1 MAKVAFVFP
10 GQGAQY
16 VGMGKELY
24 ENNEIARK
32 EFDSLFSKLDF
43 DLKTVMFEGPE
54 EALKETKNTQP
65 AIVSMSLVLTKLLEE
80 KGIKPDFVAGHSV
93 GEYAAFG
100 AAGYLS
106 IENAVKLTA
115 ARGKFMNDVAQKV
128 NGGMAAIIGLE
139 SDKIVE
145 VLKTVDGVVEAVNF
159 NEPKQTVIAGQKDAI
174 EKACVALKE
183 AGARRAMPLAVS
195 GPFHSSLMKEAGE
208 KLKEEA
214 NNYDFKMTDVKL
226 IANTTADILTSVEDI
241 KEEIY
246 ASVEDIKEEIYAQSF
261 GPVKWVDT
269 VKKMKEQ
276 GVTTIY
282 EIGPGKVL
290 SGLIKKI
297 DKEFEIKNIEK
308 LEDLQNIM

>member
-1 MAKVAFVFP
+1 MSKVAFVFP

-24 ENNEIARK
+24 ENNELARK
-32 EFDSLFSKLDF
+32 EFDKLFSSLDF

-65 AIVSMSLVLTKLLEE
+65 AIVSMSLILTKLLEE
-80 KGIKPDFVAGHSV
+80 KGIKADFVAGHSV

-106 IENAVKLTA
+106 IEEAVKLTS
-115 ARGKFMNDVAQKV
+115 ARGKFMNDVAVKV
-128 NGGMAAIIGLE
+128 NGGMAAIIGLD

-145 VLKTVDGVVEAVNF
+145 TLKNVEGIVEAVNF

-174 EKACVALKE
+174 ERACVALKE

-195 GPFHSSLMKEAGE
+195 GPFHSSLMQEAGE

-214 NNYDFKMTDVKL
+214 EKYNFQMTDIKL
-226 IANTTADILTSVEDI
+226 VANTTAEVLQNVDEI

-246 ASVEDIKEEIYAQSF
+246 KQSF
-261 GPVKWVDT
+261 GPVRWVET
-269 VKKMKEQ
+269 IQKLKAE
-276 GVTTIY
+276 GVTQIY

-290 SGLIKKI
+290 AGLIKKI
-297 DKEFEIKNIEK
+297 DKEIQVKNIEK
-308 LEDLQNIM
+308 LEDFENIM

>member
-1 MAKVAFVFP
+1 MSKVAFVFP

-24 ENNEIARK
+24 ENNELARK
-32 EFDSLFSKLDF
+32 EFDKLFSSLDF

-65 AIVSMSLVLTKLLEE
+65 AIVSMSLILTKLLEE
-80 KGIKPDFVAGHSV
+80 KGIKADFVAGHSV

-106 IENAVKLTA
+106 IDEAVKLTS
-115 ARGKFMNDVAQKV
+115 ARGKFMNDVAVKV
-128 NGGMAAIIGLE
+128 NGGMAAIIGLD

-145 VLKTVDGVVEAVNF
+145 TLKNVEGIVEAVNF

-174 EKACVALKE
+174 ERACVALKE

-195 GPFHSSLMKEAGE
+195 GPFHSSLMQDAGE

-214 NNYDFKMTDVKL
+214 EKYNFQMTDIKL
-226 IANTTADILTSVEDI
+226 VANTTAEVLQNVDEI

-246 ASVEDIKEEIYAQSF
+246 KQSF
-261 GPVKWVDT
+261 GPVRWVET
-269 VKKMKEQ
+269 IQKLKAE
-276 GVTTIY
+276 GVTQIY

-290 SGLIKKI
+290 AGLIKKI
-297 DKEFEIKNIEK
+297 DKEIQVKNIEK
-308 LEDLQNIM
+308 LEDFENIM

>member
-1 MAKVAFVFP
+1 MSKIAFVFP
-10 GQGAQY
+10 GQGTQY

-24 ENNEIARK
+24 ENNEVARK
-32 EFDSLFSKLDF
+32 EFDELFSKLDF
-43 DLKTVMFEGPE
+43 DLKKVMFEGPE
-54 EALKETKNTQP
+54 EELKLTKNTQP
-65 AIVSMSLVLTKLLEE
+65 AIVTMSLILTKLLEN

-106 IENAVKLTA
+106 MEDTVKLTA
-115 ARGKFMNDVAQKV
+115 ARGKFMNEVAQKV

-139 SDKIVE
+139 SDKIEE
-145 VLKTVDGVVEAVNF
+145 VLKNIEGIVETVNF
-159 NEPKQTVIAGQKDAI
+159 NEPKQTVIAGGKDAI
-174 EKACVALKE
+174 ERACVALKE

-214 NNYDFKMTDVKL
+214 EKYSFKMTDIKL
-226 IANTTADILTSVEDI
+226 IANTNAQILQNVDEI

-246 ASVEDIKEEIYAQSF
+246 RQSF

-269 VKKMKEQ
+269 INKLKEL

-282 EIGPGKVL
+282 EVGPGKVL
-290 SGLIKKI
+290 AGLIKKI
-297 DKEFEIKNIEK
+297 DKEIEVKNIEK
-308 LEDLQNIM
+308 LEDLENIM

>member
-1 MAKVAFVFP
+1 MSKIAFVFP

-24 ENNEIARK
+24 ENNETARK
-32 EFDSLFSKLDF
+32 EFDKLFSSLDF
-43 DLKTVMFEGPE
+43 DLKTVMFEGPA

-65 AIVSMSLVLTKLLEE
+65 AIVSMSLILTKLLEE
-80 KGIKPDFVAGHSV
+80 KGINPDFVAGHSV

-106 IENAVKLTA
+106 IEDAVKLTA

-139 SDKIVE
+139 SDKIIE

-159 NEPKQTVIAGQKDAI
+159 NEPKQTVIAGEKDAI
-174 EKACVALKE
+174 ERACVALKE
-183 AGARRAMPLAVS
+183 AGARRALPLAVS

-208 KLKEEA
+208 ELKKEA
-214 NNYDFKMTDVKL
+214 EKYNFKMTDVKL
-226 IANTTADILTSVEDI
+226 IANTTAEII
-241 KEEIY
+241 KNVDEIK
-246 ASVEDIKEEIYAQSF
+246 AEIYAQSF

-269 VKKMKEQ
+269 VKKMKAE

>member
-1 MAKVAFVFP
+1 MSKIAFVFP

-24 ENNEIARK
+24 ENNELARK
-32 EFDSLFSKLDF
+32 EFDKLFSSLDF

-65 AIVSMSLVLTKLLEE
+65 AIVSMSLILTKLLEE
-80 KGIKPDFVAGHSV
+80 KGIKADFVAGHSV

-106 IENAVKLTA
+106 IDEAVKLTS
-115 ARGKFMNDVAQKV
+115 ARGKFMNDVAVKV
-128 NGGMAAIIGLE
+128 NGGMAAIIGLD

-145 VLKTVDGVVEAVNF
+145 TLKNIEGIVEAVNF

-174 EKACVALKE
+174 ERACVALKE

-195 GPFHSSLMKEAGE
+195 GPFHSSLMQEAGE

-214 NNYDFKMTDVKL
+214 EKYNFQMTDVKL
-226 IANTTADILTSVEDI
+226 VANTTAEVLQNVDEI

-246 ASVEDIKEEIYAQSF
+246 KQSF
-261 GPVKWVDT
+261 GPVRWVET
-269 VKKMKEQ
+269 IQKLKAE
-276 GVTTIY
+276 GVTQIY

-290 SGLIKKI
+290 AGLIKKI
-297 DKEFEIKNIEK
+297 DKEIQVKNIEK
-308 LEDLQNIM
+308 LEDFENIM

>member
-1 MAKVAFVFP
+1 MSKIAFVFP

-24 ENNEIARK
+24 ENNETARK
-32 EFDSLFSKLDF
+32 EFDKLFSSLDF
-43 DLKTVMFEGPE
+43 DLKTVMFEGPA

-65 AIVSMSLVLTKLLEE
+65 AIVSMSLILTKLLEE

-106 IENAVKLTA
+106 IEDAVKLTA

-139 SDKIVE
+139 SDKIIE

-159 NEPKQTVIAGQKDAI
+159 NEPKQTVIAGEKDAI
-174 EKACVALKE
+174 ERACAALKE
-183 AGARRAMPLAVS
+183 AGARRALPLAVS

-208 KLKEEA
+208 ELKKEA
-214 NNYDFKMTDVKL
+214 EKYNFKMTDVKL
-226 IANTTADILTSVEDI
+226 IANTTAEII
-241 KEEIY
+241 KNVDEIK
-246 ASVEDIKEEIYAQSF
+246 AEIYAQSF

-269 VKKMKEQ
+269 VKKMKAE

>member
-1 MAKVAFVFP
+1 MAKIAFVFP

-24 ENNEIARK
+24 ENNEIAR
-32 EFDSLFSKLDF
+32 ENFDDLFSKLDF

-65 AIVSMSLVLTKLLEE
+65 AIVSMSLVLAKLLEE

-93 GEYAAFG
+93 GQYAAFG

-106 IENAVKLTA
+106 IEDAVKLTA
-115 ARGKFMNDVAQKV
+115 ARGQFMNDVAQKV

-145 VLKTVDGVVEAVNF
+145 VLKNVDGIVEAVNF

-246 ASVEDIKEEIYAQSF
+246 AQSF

>member
-106 IENAVKLTA
+106 IEDAVKLTA

-241 KEEIY
+241 K
-246 ASVEDIKEEIYAQSF
+246 DEIYAQSF

>member
-106 IENAVKLTA
+106 IEDAVKLTA

-195 GPFHSSLMKEAGE
+195 GPFHSSLMKEVGE

-226 IANTTADILTSVEDI
+226 IANTTADILT
-241 KEEIY
+241 
-246 ASVEDIKEEIYAQSF
+246 SVEDIKEEIYAQSF

>member
-106 IENAVKLTA
+106 IEDAVKLTA

-183 AGARRAMPLAVS
+183 AGARRAMTLAVS

-214 NNYDFKMTDVKL
+214 NNYNFKMTDVKL
-226 IANTTADILTSVEDI
+226 IANTTADILT
-241 KEEIY
+241 
-246 ASVEDIKEEIYAQSF
+246 SVEDIKEEIYAQSF

>member
-1 MAKVAFVFP
+1 MSKVAFVFP

-24 ENNEIARK
+24 ENNELARK
-32 EFDSLFSKLDF
+32 EFDKLFASLDF

-65 AIVSMSLVLTKLLEE
+65 AIVSMSLILTKLLEE
-80 KGIKPDFVAGHSV
+80 KGIKADFVAGHSV

-100 AAGYLS
+100 AAGYLT
-106 IENAVKLTA
+106 IDEAVKLTS
-115 ARGKFMNDVAQKV
+115 ARGKFMNEVAVKV
-128 NGGMAAIIGLE
+128 NGGMAAIIGLD
-139 SDKIVE
+139 SDKIQE
-145 VLKTVDGVVEAVNF
+145 TLKTVEGVVEAVNF

-174 EKACVALKE
+174 ERACVALKE

-214 NNYDFKMTDVKL
+214 EKYNFKMTDVKL
-226 IANTTADILTSVEDI
+226 VANTTAEILQNVDEI
-241 KEEIY
+241 KNEIY
-246 ASVEDIKEEIYAQSF
+246 KQSF
-261 GPVKWVDT
+261 GPVRWVET
-269 VKKMKEQ
+269 IQKLKAE
-276 GVTTIY
+276 GVTEIY

-290 SGLIKKI
+290 AGLIKKI
-297 DKEFEIKNIEK
+297 DKEIQVKNIEK
-308 LEDLQNIM
+308 LEDFENIM